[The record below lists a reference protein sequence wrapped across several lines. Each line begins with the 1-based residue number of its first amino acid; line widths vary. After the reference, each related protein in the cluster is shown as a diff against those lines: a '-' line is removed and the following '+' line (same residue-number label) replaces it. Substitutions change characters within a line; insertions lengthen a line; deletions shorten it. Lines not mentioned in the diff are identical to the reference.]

1 MITSIDLSGWS
12 ELDAAWRKAPD
23 IVREELTAAV
33 MESEMLLEREVKD
46 LTPTTHG
53 ILRAS
58 FAAHSPVILA
68 DSVIGVMGTSVD
80 YAVPVELG
88 TKPHWA
94 PIEPLVDWVQ
104 HKLGYTGEKAEKV
117 ARAVQFGI
125 AHHGT
130 PAHGM
135 VHRGFNRSRAQVAMF
150 FHRALL
156 RIGDRLAGA

>member
-1 MITSIDLSGWS
+1 MIASI
-12 ELDAAWRKAPD
+12 ELDGWRELGAAWKKAPD
-23 IVREELTAAV
+23 VVREELSAAV

-46 LTPTTHG
+46 LTPTTQG

-58 FAAHSPVILA
+58 FASHAPVVLA
-68 DSVIGVMGTSVD
+68 DTVLGVMGTSVD

-94 PIEPLVDWVQ
+94 PINALVDWVQ

-125 AHHGT
+125 ARHGT

-135 VHRGFNRSRAQVAMF
+135 VHRGFNRSQAQVAMIF
-150 FHRALL
+150 NRALL
-156 RIGDRLAGA
+156 RIGGRLAGA